1 MTRSQPLGAPAPGAT
16 GAGLVRPMPPRCV
29 LVGTDGSVTA
39 TEAVRRAAVVT
50 AAMRARLTIACIYG
64 RSGEAPPTLGGGV
77 LGQLAS
83 TAGADGSGEAAPVI
97 GVGAAAAGM
106 AAPGEPIEPAPAAG
120 RWRITRA
127 AEAEEVVRRAARL
140 ARTMGVDSV
149 DTRVLAGEAASTL
162 VRLAAELPAD
172 MLVVGSK
179 GMRSWARFVLGN
191 VPDTVARH
199 AACDVLIVRTD

>member
-1 MTRSQPLGAPAPGAT
+1 
-16 GAGLVRPMPPRCV
+16 MPPRWV

-50 AAMRARLTIACIYG
+50 AAMRARLTIACIYA
-64 RSGEAPPTLGGGV
+64 RSGEAPPTVGGGV

-83 TAGADGSGEAAPVI
+83 SARSDETGAAAPLTVVPGGAPPGGAPPGGGPPGAAPV
-97 GVGAAAAGM
+97 
-106 AAPGEPIEPAPAAG
+106 PGPADA

-127 AEAEEVVRRAARL
+127 SEAEEVVRRAAEL
-140 ARTMGVDSV
+140 ARRMGVEGV

-162 VRLAAELPAD
+162 IRLAAELPAD

-179 GMRSWARFVLGN
+179 GMRSWSRFVLGN
-191 VPDTVARH
+191 VPDTVARQ
-199 AACDVLIVRTD
+199 AGCDVLIVRTE